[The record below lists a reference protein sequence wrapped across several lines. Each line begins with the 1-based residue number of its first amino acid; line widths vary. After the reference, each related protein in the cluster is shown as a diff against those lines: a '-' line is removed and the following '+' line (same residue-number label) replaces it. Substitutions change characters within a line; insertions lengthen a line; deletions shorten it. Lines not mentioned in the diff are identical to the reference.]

1 MFSDIVCEEQS
12 GYGITRKD
20 DVSSDKFVTDI
31 WQSYPLQKGIL
42 VQPCTL
48 GVKKTM
54 TYHVTCTFI
63 WHWKYRENRAF
74 FARQC

>member
-31 WQSYPLQKGIL
+31 
-42 VQPCTL
+42 
-48 GVKKTM
+48 
-54 TYHVTCTFI
+54 
-63 WHWKYRENRAF
+63 
-74 FARQC
+74 